1 MCTKYQIPQTYCA
14 PVTFAHFVCALLS
27 FCASKFP
34 AKPET
39 QETREMIVE
48 CTLYDFSQGA
58 VIFLTFY

>member
-1 MCTKYQIPQTYCA
+1 M
-14 PVTFAHFVCALLS
+14 PVTFDHFVYALLS
-27 FCASKFP
+27 FCGRKFP